1 MNERDRQV
9 SALWCEVEH
18 PAPPAALDAAVL
30 AAVHAAAP
38 DLPRAA
44 VGRRPLWWRW
54 QAGFALAA
62 VAVLSSSLSWLV
74 HDAQQASEA
83 PAAAS
88 AARPAPGTSAPRS
101 LAPAAADAE
110 ALGAAP
116 PSPATAQRAREH
128 GARPGGDTAKSG
140 SSGTRPTI
148 VAVPAASRA
157 TVEPSPAEPPR
168 STPTGSPAPAAAGGA
183 GAVHLPA
190 ATAPPVAAPLSAAP
204 AAAPAATSAARV
216 SEAAALRERAAPAVA
231 DGAMA
236 GEHAADDM
244 IRRIR
249 AARAQGQLAEA
260 QRLLAL
266 LRHRHPELELP
277 ADLREPTR

>member
-116 PSPATAQRAREH
+116 PSPATAQRAHEH
-128 GARPGGDTAKSG
+128 GARPGGDPAKSG

-148 VAVPAASRA
+148 VAAPAASRA

-204 AAAPAATSAARV
+204 SAAPAERV
-216 SEAAALRERAAPAVA
+216 SETPSLHEGSRPAVA
-231 DGAMA
+231 TADSAVGDDS
-236 GEHAADDM
+236 ADDL

-249 AARAQGQLAEA
+249 AARAQDQLAEV

-266 LRHRHPELELP
+266 LRHRYPDRELP